1 METEISKSSSVPI
14 QNAFLLL
21 KGDQEMEDKEKKE
34 LQEEKEREKKKQLN
48 EQLPACTTAP
58 SAEHA
63 RGSDD
68 DEPCDDGRSG

>member
-1 METEISKSSSVPI
+1 
-14 QNAFLLL
+14 
-21 KGDQEMEDKEKKE
+21 MEDKEKKE

>member
-1 METEISKSSSVPI
+1 MEE
-14 QNAFLLL
+14 
-21 KGDQEMEDKEKKE
+21 KEKKE
-34 LQEEKEREKKKQLN
+34 LEEAKKKKKPLDKA
-48 EQLPACTTAP
+48 LPECTTAP

>member
-1 METEISKSSSVPI
+1 MV
-14 QNAFLLL
+14 
-21 KGDQEMEDKEKKE
+21 KGDQNMEDKEKNE
-34 LQEEKEREKKKQLN
+34 LQEQKEEQKKKSL
-48 EQLPACTTAP
+48 EGELPACTTAP

>member
-1 METEISKSSSVPI
+1 METEISESFSVPI
-14 QNAFLLL
+14 QNAFLLV

-34 LQEEKEREKKKQLN
+34 LQEEKKGEKKKPLD
-48 EQLPACTTAP
+48 EGLPECTTAP

>member
-1 METEISKSSSVPI
+1 
-14 QNAFLLL
+14 
-21 KGDQEMEDKEKKE
+21 MEDKEKNE
-34 LQEEKEREKKKQLN
+34 LQEQKEEQKKKSL
-48 EQLPACTTAP
+48 EGELPACTTAP